1 MSHRNAL
8 THALRDL
15 VDAGGFFVN
24 PTPAAIKKFAP
35 HLELPEVDEL
45 FTEANDVGRVQFI
58 GPPLKI
64 NGAEHLYHL
73 TKFTD
78 PEDHQEKLKF
88 SWGGCHRRKESY
100 ACTSRPPEWKSHDF
114 DYRERVSNF
123 ASIHWGESLQWDHAK
138 QHIVIHLVDPTRRT
152 KHHSPVVTQQCM
164 ITLTEQWIDLEPRQ
178 DRYPWP
184 QLIEQTLDLISL
196 NYFVNAELVGPGMPM
211 AAYNCSFC
219 GGGLGLDAC
228 YFCNRKVVC
237 KKAARADWTIP
248 IPTRVCDELQWMASF
263 EQSPV
268 NAIKAY
274 YAKWAA
280 IDYQAPV
287 RPREI
292 REARSIVL
300 REEPE

>member
-1 MSHRNAL
+1 MSHRSVLFAAFREL
-8 THALRDL
+8 E
-15 VDAGGFFVN
+15 DAGGKFIN
-24 PTPAAIKKFAP
+24 PTPKMIRYFAP
-35 HLELPEVDEL
+35 HLELAEVDEL
-45 FTEANDVGRVQFI
+45 FTEANTTGRTHFI
-58 GPPLKI
+58 GPPLTI
-64 NGAEHLYHL
+64 SGAEHLYYL
-73 TKFTD
+73 SKFTD
-78 PEDHQEKLKF
+78 PIDHQDKLAF

-100 ACTSRPPEWKSHDF
+100 ACTRIPAEWKKHDF

-123 ASIHWGESLQWDHAK
+123 ASIHWGQNLQWDRAL

-152 KHHSPVVTQQCM
+152 KHHSPLVTQRCV
-164 ITLTEQWIDLEPRQ
+164 ITLTEQWVDLEVKL

-196 NYFVNAELVGPGMPM
+196 NYFVNAEILGAKTPM

-237 KKAARADWTIP
+237 KKSARADWSIP
-248 IPTRVCDELQWMASF
+248 IPIRVCDELSWMPLF

-268 NAIKAY
+268 NATKAY

-280 IDYQAPV
+280 IDYQSPV

-292 REARSIVL
+292 RESRSIVL